1 MPEFTYVYILSSKGR
16 RLYIGFT
23 NQLEIR
29 IHQHKTKAHP
39 QSFTAKYNIDR
50 LVYFERYPLATAAIA
65 REKQLKGWT
74 RQKKIALIV
83 AHNPTW
89 RDLSLDWGHPIDPI
103 GDPDPSHQHWFGD
116 ITPHKH
122 PADSPKVI

>member
-1 MPEFTYVYILSSKGR
+1 MTYVYILSSKGR

-39 QSFTAKYNIDR
+39 ESFTAKYNIDQ
-50 LVYFERYPLATAAIA
+50 LVYFERHPIASAGIA

-74 RQKKIALIV
+74 RLKKIALIV
-83 AHNPTW
+83 ANNPTW
-89 RDLSLDWGHPIDPI
+89 RDLSLDWGQPIDPFREP
-103 GDPDPSHQHWFGD
+103 GPDDKHTFGD
-116 ITPHKH
+116 MTLHEH
-122 PADSPKVI
+122 PMNKQPL